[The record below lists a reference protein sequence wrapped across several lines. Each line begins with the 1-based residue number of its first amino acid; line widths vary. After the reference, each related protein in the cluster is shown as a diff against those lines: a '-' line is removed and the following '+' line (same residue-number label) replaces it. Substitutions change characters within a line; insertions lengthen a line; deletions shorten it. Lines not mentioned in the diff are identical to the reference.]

1 MNRQPAVRR
10 NPDGTFTVVTNPV
23 DDWSGK
29 ESPVKATGETTFG
42 ATLGSMLLA
51 MFAPKDSG
59 PKGKSPSR
67 AAHVGHLEHPVR
79 KAQGR
84 PGDADGSPGRSPSGG
99 HWVTMHGRHVYL
111 DDHGCY
117 HFAGKDSPAID
128 PDAPDFL
135 DRVADSLSHG
145 AAHGASSA
153 GIAIGTGHG
162 SGAPSS
168 PFALRHLT
176 GASNSLRH
184 ASEADATTP
193 RFPAAHLHRGAA
205 GTEITTGFD
214 PDPAT
219 GVIGIPSGSAHLIA
233 ADPDDPS
240 RGLHDA
246 ARHAAGLLVSL
257 HAQAL
262 HAHAH
267 AHRERIAGDDLSGRV
282 RPGSRLPM
290 QVLTGP
296 GPSPAG
302 DLAADAVA
310 AGLGSVMVPSARPV
324 SQALTPP
331 ALRDASPHVA
341 LTGAGAGLDGDASR
355 AEGRGITATLDT
367 VLGDCL
373 DVQLPGVPDDEEP
386 EHASGDGAP
395 FIRRM
400 LRNARTGDR
409 VVYEQHALEP
419 GGGNPAVGWR
429 IRHVHANHGTVH
441 VATDPDAGHVIGRG
455 SQEHARALAGAVML
469 GAITGT
475 SLPVTGWPGEVG
487 DRPGAGGI
495 GTAAGMP
502 ARATKW
508 SETRRL
514 GWALATAL
522 ATSASPVTSDQLARA
537 YREAASGADG
547 AGSPLGSAVRHLAGQ
562 GGGQPGTTRPVP
574 APGMPVVTPSGR
586 AEPPAVQVNPAAPD
600 PLRDRWPA
608 WIGGSEDLG
617 AYFRPALRS
626 PDDVRTIRQA
636 MGPDHWDVRL
646 GDAIVP
652 DAAPVASAE
661 RNGLA
666 RPIPRGRTLLEV
678 MNRPSGMRTIAYWTQ
693 ERPPGGDED
702 TPRAFRIKV
711 IDRDGMVL
719 SESQPRL
726 VVPPSPSLPPPS
738 PVMGMSGATPNASA
752 LVAGSQIPSEHRLG
766 AVDVI
771 ASAVQA
777 ANWAASF
784 AGRRAQVSAS
794 DARARTSPVAP
805 AIFQPSGAFDP
816 ARPAPGR
823 SGDPAAHHAAHV
835 AGLPVRPVPFALDD
849 AHFRPEAVGDYLRS
863 AFPGL
868 ATRDTQNSPHAGN
881 SVIDHTVLGLD
892 RLASP
897 GLSARDTELLRLAF
911 AFHDVGKLHG
921 GRDPLHQE
929 YSAQTAS
936 DHLGD
941 FGLSPDERMLVTTLI
956 RHHHAVG
963 DFHMA
968 RPAPTPVGTHG
979 SGRPVRYPGGMDV
992 TELARNAGTPR
1003 IARLMARMWA
1013 TDVAGIPGYH
1023 GVSFT
1028 SPGNAPST
1036 NLIQVADQTAALA
1049 SAEIAR
1055 LDAAGSHR
1063 PHDTIVT
1070 HPPVSTAPPPAPP
1083 VPGIAKA
1090 TESGVSCG
1098 EVATRRVH
1106 LRMREPNSAQDNLPV
1121 SALRNT
1127 QALSGPDLSHARA
1140 FGMAYDGPTGQII
1153 PVTHLVDRS
1162 RVKAIRI
1169 AGVRPAS
1176 GLWGV
1181 MPAGEPHGS
1190 PIPEGMATI
1199 KGTYHAGRTC
1209 TPGEALFLRGRWE
1222 LTHPAEATLL
1232 ASTCATGNLEL
1243 DRATALACLEH
1254 GYASITA
1261 TRAGKPILIGLD
1273 PARYRLD
1280 DVDHDPASRD
1290 TLGETDQ

>member
-10 NPDGTFTVVTNPV
+10 NPDGTFTVVTDPV
-23 DDWSGK
+23 DDWSGT
-29 ESPVKATGETTFG
+29 ESPAGATGETTFG

-51 MFAPKDSG
+51 MFAP
-59 PKGKSPSR
+59 PTTR
-67 AAHVGHLEHPVR
+67 ATWATTAGTPVR
-79 KAQGR
+79 KAGGR
-84 PGDADGSPGRSPSGG
+84 PGDSHESPGRGPSGG

-162 SGAPSS
+162 SGTPSS

-176 GASNSLRH
+176 GACNSLRH

-246 ARHAAGLLVSL
+246 ARHAADLLVSL

-267 AHRERIAGDDLSGRV
+267 AHRERIAGDDLSGPV

-302 DLAADAVA
+302 DLAAGSFA

-331 ALRDASPHVA
+331 ALREASPQVA

-373 DVQLPGVPDDEEP
+373 DVQLPGGPDDEGP

-495 GTAAGMP
+495 GTVPGMP

-537 YREAASGADG
+537 YREAASGAGG

-562 GGGQPGTTRPVP
+562 GGGPPGTTRPVP

-626 PDDVRTIRQA
+626 PDDLRTIRQA

-823 SGDPAAHHAAHV
+823 SGDPAAHL
-835 AGLPVRPVPFALDD
+835 AGLPLRPAPFALDD
-849 AHFRPEAVGDYLRS
+849 ARFRPGAVGDYLEA

-868 ATRDTQNSPHAGN
+868 ATRDTQNEPHAGN
-881 SVIDHTVLGLD
+881 SVIDHTVLGLE
-892 RLASP
+892 RLASA
-897 GLSARDTELLRLAF
+897 GLSARDAELLRLAF

-921 GRDPLHQE
+921 GRDALHQE

-963 DFHMA
+963 DFHMSVST
-968 RPAPTPVGTHG
+968 RKPVGTHG
-979 SGRPVRYPGGMDV
+979 SGRPVRYPAGMDV
-992 TELARNAGTPR
+992 TELARSAGTPR
-1003 IARLMARMWA
+1003 IARLMTRMWA
-1013 TDVAGIPGYH
+1013 TDVSGIPGYARLA
-1023 GVSFT
+1023 FT
-1028 SPGNAPST
+1028 SPGHESST
-1036 NLIQVADQTAALA
+1036 DLIRVADQTARLA
-1049 SAEIAR
+1049 SAEISR
-1055 LDAAGSHR
+1055 MDGAGHPR
-1063 PHDTIVT
+1063 PQVAIAT
-1070 HPPVSTAPPPAPP
+1070 HPPVSTAPPAGAPS
-1083 VPGIAKA
+1083 PGIAKA
-1090 TESGVSCG
+1090 TGPAVPWG
-1098 EVATRRVH
+1098 DVATRLVH
-1106 LRMREPNSAQDNLPV
+1106 LRMREPNCAPDNLPV
-1121 SALRNT
+1121 SPERIAEAL
-1127 QALSGPDLSHARA
+1127 ASPDRSHARA
-1140 FGMAYDGPTGQII
+1140 FGMAYDGSTGTII
-1153 PVTHLVDRS
+1153 PVTHAVDRR
-1162 RVKAIRI
+1162 RVAAIRN
-1169 AGVRPAS
+1169 AGVRRSS
-1176 GLWGV
+1176 GLGDV
-1181 MPAGEPHGS
+1181 METGQVDGTPV
-1190 PIPEGMATI
+1190 PEGMVTI

-1209 TPGEALFLRGRWE
+1209 TPGEALFLRERWE
-1222 LTHPAEATLL
+1222 RTHPAEATLL
-1232 ASTCATGNLEL
+1232 ASSSATGSIEL

-1254 GYASITA
+1254 GHASIVG
-1261 TRAGKPILIGLD
+1261 TRAGKPFLIGLD

-1280 DVDHDPASRD
+1280 DVRDDPANPD
-1290 TLGETDQ
+1290 AFGEPDQ